1 MIGAAAAYMS
11 GLFFASFFFEAFGI
25 LIAVCTV
32 VLIVSIGRVKGFKA
46 VDYAVIAVFFT
57 VAVAVNRGYTYL
69 VYDKITAYSGA
80 EGSFCGEITDYSIYD
95 NDLAS
100 YTVKGR
106 INGSQKA
113 RITLITS
120 ELDADYGDIISL
132 EKCTFSPIENDYL
145 FDSVSW
151 NKSRHIYL
159 EAEKISGISVGKRDS
174 QRIRRT
180 LNQFRRDMISEICT
194 HMSGDTGAMLSGM
207 IFGEKQY
214 LDDNVR
220 KSLNRSG
227 IGHILAVSGLH
238 VSIIAAVFMGIL
250 KKIRLN
256 KLLRFGILNIFL
268 FLLLM
273 LTNFPIS
280 AIRAAIMLDMLYS
293 AELFAEQNDSL
304 NSLSISAL
312 LICISD
318 CYAVYSSGFILSL
331 SGTLG
336 IAVFAPYMAEKISSE
351 ILIGKVK
358 ILLLTAVCTTLAV
371 MPASMYYFDEVSLIS
386 PIANMLLVPLCIC
399 SMLAGI
405 VFIATGGIFEP
416 ILYPAELVLSAVA
429 KITDLMAKVS
439 IFTLPRT
446 ENFLPILFIV
456 SAGIIAAVYLFSQSR
471 KAVST
476 ALAAAVFANTA
487 ISSIYGAVTANRLTI
502 AVLGEKNSMAAV
514 ISKGSENI
522 VVDMGGTGNNE
533 KYAAKYLTQK
543 GIRDIDL
550 LVLTGNAN
558 SKYSAYLNELKYC
571 GIDAI
576 QKMADIT
583 DTITLENDAYTAE
596 INGGIL
602 HIAGEECNIVFLPAK
617 ADCEINSELYIYYGN
632 IPKSADLYKNSIV
645 LNDFG
650 NNFEIIPKT
659 DGEYKIRRNY
669 GSCE

>member
-1 MIGAAAAYMS
+1 MS

-25 LIAVCTV
+25 LIAVCAV
-32 VLIVSIGRVKGFKA
+32 VLLVSFGRMKGFKA
-46 VDYAVIAVFFT
+46 VDYAVIALFFT
-57 VAVAVNRGYTYL
+57 VSVAVNRGYTYF
-69 VYDKITAYSGA
+69 VYDKITAYSGT

-113 RITLITS
+113 RITLLTS

-132 EKCTFSPIENDYL
+132 EKCTFSPVESDYL

-159 EAEKISGISVGKRDS
+159 EAEKISGISVEKRDS
-174 QRIRRT
+174 QHIRRT
-180 LNQFRRDMISEICT
+180 LNQFRRGMISKLCT
-194 HMSGDTGAMLSGM
+194 HMSGETGAMLSGM

-238 VSIIAAVFMGIL
+238 VSIIAAMFMGIL

-273 LTNFPIS
+273 LTNFPVS
-280 AIRAAIMLDMLYS
+280 AIRAVIMLDMLYS

-304 NSLSISAL
+304 NSLSIAAL
-312 LICISD
+312 LICICD

-336 IAVFAPYMAEKISSE
+336 IAVFAPYMTEKIGGE
-351 ILIGKVK
+351 NFIGRVK
-358 ILLLTAVCTTLAV
+358 ISLLTAVCTTLAV

-386 PIANMLLVPLCIC
+386 PVANILLVPLCIC

-405 VFIATGGIFEP
+405 VFIATVGIFAP
-416 ILYPAELVLSAVA
+416 VLYPAELMLSVVV
-429 KITDLMAKVS
+429 KITDSMAKVS

-456 SAGIIAAVYLFSQSR
+456 SAGIIAAVYLFTESR

-476 ALAAAVFANTA
+476 VLAAAVFVNTA

-533 KYAAKYLTQK
+533 KYAAKYLTRK
-543 GIRDIDL
+543 GIRDIDC
-550 LVLTGNAN
+550 LVLTGNTD
-558 SKYSAYLNELKYC
+558 SKYSAYLNELNYC
-571 GIDAI
+571 EIEAI

-602 HIAGEECNIVFLPAK
+602 HIAGEECDIVFLPAK
-617 ADCEINSELYIYYGN
+617 ADYEINGALYIYYGN
-632 IPKSADLYKNSIV
+632 IPKSADLRQNSIV

-650 NNFEIIPKT
+650 NNFEIIPESE
-659 DGEYKIRRNY
+659 GEYKIRRNY
-669 GSCE
+669 GSCK